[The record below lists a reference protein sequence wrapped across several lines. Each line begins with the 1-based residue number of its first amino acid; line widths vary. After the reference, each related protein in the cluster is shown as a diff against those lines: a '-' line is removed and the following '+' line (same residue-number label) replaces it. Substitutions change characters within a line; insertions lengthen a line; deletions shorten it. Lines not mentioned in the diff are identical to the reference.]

1 MRIQGPSPISG
12 ELTVPADKSVSHRA
26 LIFAALAEG
35 ESTIEGLL
43 ESKDVLST
51 AGCLQSLGV
60 AIERRGAGS
69 WRVAG
74 RGARG
79 FVEAA
84 QVLDCGNSGTTA
96 RLMLGVLSALPLTST
111 FTGDRYLCARPMARV
126 VEPLVRAGA
135 RVMGRGGDALLPLTL
150 RGGSLKPLDFQMP
163 VASAQLKSCLLLA
176 ALSSEGT
183 WRVTEPAP
191 TRDHTERMLAG
202 AGVKLQRDGLTVS
215 LTGPQAP
222 RPQAMRV
229 VGDISSAAFWIAA
242 GLLAADGEL
251 VLSGVNTNPTRTGIL
266 DVVRAM
272 GGHLVVEEG
281 APVSGEPQGRL
292 RMRRSELVGTR
303 IAGDLIP
310 RLIDELPVIA
320 VMACFARG
328 VTEIRDATEL
338 RKKECDRIKALCAE
352 LPKLGAQVREEP
364 DGLTITGTGRLTGA
378 VVDSHED
385 HRIAMALAIAALAAH
400 GSTTIER
407 AHCVDISY
415 PEFWRDLARVAPRAI
430 DPGPDPHMS

>member
-12 ELTVPADKSVSHRA
+12 QLTVPADKSVSHRS
-26 LIFAALAEG
+26 LIFAALADG

-51 AGCLQSLGV
+51 AGCLQALGV
-60 AIERRGAGS
+60 DVERRGAGS
-69 WRVAG
+69 WRVRG
-74 RGARG
+74 RGAKG
-79 FVEAA
+79 LAEPT

-96 RLMLGVLSALPLTST
+96 RLMIGVLSALNLTST
-111 FTGDRYLCARPMARV
+111 FTGDKYLCARPMARV
-126 VEPLVRAGA
+126 IEPLTRAGL
-135 RVMGRGGDALLPLTL
+135 RVMGRANDSLLPLTI
-150 RGGSLKPLDFQMP
+150 RGGGLEPLDFKMP

-176 ALSSEGT
+176 GLSSEGT

-202 AGVKLQRDGLTVS
+202 AGVKLQRDGLTVT
-215 LTGPQAP
+215 LTGPQQP
-222 RPQAMRV
+222 KPQAMRV

-242 GLLAADGEL
+242 GLLAAEPEL
-251 VLSGVNTNPTRTGIL
+251 VLTGVNTNPTRTGIL

-272 GGHLVVEEG
+272 GGDLTVEEG
-281 APVSGEPQGRL
+281 DPVSGEPQATL

-320 VMACFARG
+320 VLACFARG
-328 VTEIRDATEL
+328 TTEIRDATEL
-338 RKKECDRIKALCAE
+338 RKKECDRIKALCSE
-352 LPKLGAQVREEP
+352 LPKLGAKVTEAP
-364 DGLTITGTGRLTGA
+364 DGLTIEGTGRLTGA
-378 VVDSHED
+378 RVDSHED
-385 HRIAMALAIAALAAH
+385 HRIAMSLAVAALAAE
-400 GSTTIER
+400 GTTAIDR

-415 PEFWRDLARVAPRAI
+415 PEFWRDLSRVAPKAI
-430 DPGPDPHMS
+430 EAGADANLA